1 MEKTI
6 INKLFKAR
14 RDLVERLSRRLV
26 NKLILLFTS
35 IIILVVGSLTFI
47 SYQMLQ
53 KESVTNSIAS
63 TSNNLL
69 LVNQNMED
77 YLKGMEQLSLPQIRY
92 DEITYAIMH
101 ESEDYASKMY
111 LEDYL
116 RELFYSRDDLEAIY
130 LYVVKEKKYYSVSQ
144 ENYNITV
151 RTGSDPAISE
161 LSWYKKAMASPFN
174 RSYQSFV
181 EPGNN
186 PGYPVSTEDSFMAY
200 HRVLRSIVSRQPQAV
215 LSFYFDSSVRDGI
228 LKDIP
233 FDEGQHLLYLSP
245 DNEPFYADDAGF
257 YERAKAAALPD
268 KLTNKP
274 NGQLTWSEAGQKYLV
289 VYDIGEQEGWK
300 LIKPIPYTQIY
311 EAATTTRNINF
322 MIGFLFLMLS
332 VIVVTYFSNAITK
345 PLQKLSYQMNR
356 FSTGDFDAE
365 AAVKGRDEI
374 AYLSRHFNQMVRRT
388 NDLIN
393 ERYKMKLVE
402 KNAILK
408 ALEAEINPHFL
419 YNALQAISTKALKNE
434 RFDIADMVDALALTL
449 RYCISGKDIVQ
460 ARAELKHIEN
470 YMSLQKARFGSRLQV
485 TYEWDESLMELEI
498 PKLSLQTL
506 VENSI
511 KHALEKVSSAITI
524 DIRAGLTESHAVI
537 SVSDNGPGFSRER
550 LEQVRKSFLSEWK
563 DRGSEEK
570 SIGLVN
576 LNTRLKL
583 LYGDEA
589 ELVIK
594 TDNAGTEMEMLLP
607 RGGVSHVQSAHN

>member
-1 MEKTI
+1 MAI
-6 INKLFKAR
+6 L
-14 RDLVERLSRRLV
+14 ERMSRRLV
-26 NKLILLFTS
+26 NKLILLFTT

-53 KESVTNSIAS
+53 KESVTNSIES

-111 LEDYL
+111 LENYMRGL
-116 RELFYSRDDLEAIY
+116 YYSRDDLEAIY
-130 LYVVKEKKYYSVSQ
+130 LYVIKENKYYSITQ

-151 RTGSDPAISE
+151 RTGTDPAIRK
-161 LSWYKKAMASPFN
+161 LPWYEKAMASPNN

-181 EPGNN
+181 EPQSD
-186 PGYPVSTEDSFMAY
+186 PGYPIASENSFMAY

-215 LSFYFDSSVRDGI
+215 LSFYFDSSVRDEI

-233 FDEGQHLLYLSP
+233 FNEGQHLMFLSP
-245 DNEPFYADDAGF
+245 DNEPFYTDDSGF
-257 YERAKAAALPD
+257 YERASAAALSD
-268 KLTNKP
+268 KLTSQP
-274 NGQLTWSEAGQKYLV
+274 NGQLTWSEGEQKYLV
-289 VYDIGEQEGWK
+289 VYDVGEQEGWK
-300 LIKPIPYTQIY
+300 LVKPIPYSQIY
-311 EAATTTRNINF
+311 EAATTTRNISF
-322 MIGFLFLMLS
+322 SIGFLFLLLS
-332 VIVVTYFSNAITK
+332 IIIVTYFSNAITK

-356 FSTGDFDAE
+356 FSTGVFDAE
-365 AAVKGRDEI
+365 AEVRGRDEI

-393 ERYKMKLVE
+393 ERYKMKLAQ

-434 RFDIADMVDALALTL
+434 RYDIADMVDALALTL

-460 ARAELKHIEN
+460 AREELKHIEN

-485 TYEWDESLMELEI
+485 TYEWEDSLKELEI
-498 PKLSLQTL
+498 PKLSIQTL

-511 KHALEKVSSAITI
+511 KHALEKVSSTITI
-524 DIRAGLTESHAVI
+524 DIRARLTDSHTAI
-537 SVSDNGPGFSRER
+537 SVKDNGPGFTPDR
-550 LEQVRKSFLSEWK
+550 LEQVRKSFQSDWEDRESK
-563 DRGSEEK
+563 DE

-583 LYGDEA
+583 LYGEEA
-589 ELVIK
+589 ELLIRTDK
-594 TDNAGTEMEMLLP
+594 TGTEMEMLLP
-607 RGGVSHVQSAHN
+607 RGGVSHV

>member
-1 MEKTI
+1 
-6 INKLFKAR
+6 
-14 RDLVERLSRRLV
+14 
-26 NKLILLFTS
+26 
-35 IIILVVGSLTFI
+35 
-47 SYQMLQ
+47 
-53 KESVTNSIAS
+53 
-63 TSNNLL
+63 
-69 LVNQNMED
+69 
-77 YLKGMEQLSLPQIRY
+77 
-92 DEITYAIMH
+92 
-101 ESEDYASKMY
+101 
-111 LEDYL
+111 
-116 RELFYSRDDLEAIY
+116 
-130 LYVVKEKKYYSVSQ
+130 
-144 ENYNITV
+144 
-151 RTGSDPAISE
+151 
-161 LSWYKKAMASPFN
+161 
-174 RSYQSFV
+174 
-181 EPGNN
+181 
-186 PGYPVSTEDSFMAY
+186 
-200 HRVLRSIVSRQPQAV
+200 
-215 LSFYFDSSVRDGI
+215 VRDGI